1 MSLATILG
9 AQRQPTVA
17 VLGSDVPV
25 SGISVAGLAVLMARF
40 KQVSD
45 YLTGQPVDLD
55 ASTLL
60 ALGPDVVAAI
70 IACGTGGVRLAP
82 QGAFIDAAEEQAAA
96 ALPLEA
102 QADLLEAIL
111 GRTFPRGVPDFLDRI
126 TRLAQSA
133 GLVTVATPEPAP
145 ASSETSST

>member
-1 MSLATILG
+1 MSLSAILG
-9 AQRQPTVA
+9 AQRQPTVS
-17 VLGSDVPV
+17 VLGADVPV

-45 YLTGQPVDLD
+45 YLTGRPVDLD

-82 QGAFIDAAEEQAAA
+82 QGASIDPAEEEAAA
-96 ALPLEA
+96 GLPLEA

-126 TRLAQSA
+126 GRLAQSA
-133 GLVTVATPEPAP
+133 GLVTVAVPESAN
-145 ASSETSST
+145 SST

>member
-9 AQRQPTVA
+9 AQRQPTVS
-17 VLGSDVPV
+17 VLGHDVPV

-40 KQVSD
+40 RQVSD
-45 YLTGQPVDLD
+45 YLSGRPVDLD
-55 ASTLL
+55 AATLL
-60 ALGPDVVAAI
+60 SLGPDVVAAI
-70 IACGTGGVRLAP
+70 IACGTGGVRLTP

-102 QADLLEAIL
+102 QANLLEAIL
-111 GRTFPRGVPDFLDRI
+111 SRTFPRGVPDFLDRI

-133 GLVTVATPEPAP
+133 GFVTVAAPEPAP
-145 ASSETSST
+145 KASATSST